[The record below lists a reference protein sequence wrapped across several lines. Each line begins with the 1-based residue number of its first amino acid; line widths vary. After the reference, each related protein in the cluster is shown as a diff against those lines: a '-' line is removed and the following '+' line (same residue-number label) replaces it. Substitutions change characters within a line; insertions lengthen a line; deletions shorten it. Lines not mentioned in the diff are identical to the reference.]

1 MEGVQVNSPPAVLRE
16 VRITDLD
23 IVFTSG
29 RSESIQLRDDF
40 GDGLERTAER
50 LVVTL
55 PERRDPHTDR
65 RLRVEEQIEIGL
77 AHVACLKIRHYV
89 AQIPVPKEKP

>member
-1 MEGVQVNSPPAVLRE
+1 VQVNSPPVELRE

-29 RSESIQLRDDF
+29 RSESLQLREDF
-40 GDGLERTAER
+40 GDTFERTAR
-50 LVVTL
+50 LLVVTL

-65 RLRVEEQIEIGL
+65 RLRVSEQIEIERQ
-77 AHVACLKIRHYV
+77 HVACLKIREYA
-89 AQIPVPKEKP
+89 AQIPVPKKP

>member
-16 VRITDLD
+16 VRITDL
-23 IVFTSG
+23 
-29 RSESIQLRDDF
+29 DDF